1 MKSSLNLDF
10 ENGLKKRSTRK
21 EDSLKEKLSF
31 ATCFMQLQMSYTTKS
46 YHMQL
51 KNS

>member
-1 MKSSLNLDF
+1 VRSNLNLDF

-21 EDSLKEKLSF
+21 EDPLQENLSF
-31 ATCFMQLQMSYTTKS
+31 ATCLMQLQMSYTTKN

>member
-1 MKSSLNLDF
+1 MRSSLNLEF

-21 EDSLKEKLSF
+21 EDLLEEKLFF
-31 ATCFMQLQMSYTTKS
+31 ATCFMQLQMSYTTKN